1 MCILVRSYS
10 KKSVQESK
18 KAEESVA
25 KKLELALVED
35 TRLRR
40 MERDEDARLR
50 REERA
55 EDAKAAQLREDKAAQ
70 VRREERAEDA
80 RLRRMEAIGTV
91 LLLGAVVVGTSFY
104 TSRWR

>member
-25 KKLELALVED
+25 KKLELALF
-35 TRLRR
+35 
-40 MERDEDARLR
+40 EDARLR

-80 RLRRMEAIGTV
+80 RSRRMEAIGTA